1 MTLDDLRSALVS
13 RGGHADI
20 WLVYVDDI
28 YETVFNGVGTQ
39 SRLHAA
45 FWTRG
50 EAYSCAY
57 RVHVESP
64 RHHCSVFRVAADLHW
79 AAWGAPRV
87 AELETVITTGT
98 NGRDVAVRA
107 SEVAAVMEG

>member
-1 MTLDDLRSALVS
+1 MTIDDLRSALAA
-13 RGGHADI
+13 RGGHANI

-28 YETVFNGVGTQ
+28 YETSFNGAGTP
-39 SRLHAA
+39 SPPHAA

-64 RHHCSVFRVAADLHW
+64 RHHCSVFRLTAMRSGLR
-79 AAWGAPRV
+79 RV
-87 AELETVITTGT
+87 RLAL
-98 NGRDVAVRA
+98 RSWRP
-107 SEVAAVMEG
+107 